1 MMWERFFNWQSDMDW
16 AWGPFLPLRPPRQT
30 VLSPWVWM
38 RLFLVFTALGL
49 LLVALVGFLCLMLPR
64 LASASHHPLPPF
76 ASETLSTLQAMGAD
90 PGTRVLLLGLV
101 LSLPLLFFTFCL
113 PYHWAWNSRAR
124 RLREE
129 VGQEAERVG
138 AEVQA
143 GVWPPAPKTAPT
155 PVASLRPLPRK
166 RERGKETE

>member
-1 MMWERFFNWQSDMDW
+1 MMWECFFNWQSDMDW

-30 VLSPWVWM
+30 VLRPWVWM

-64 LASASHHPLPPF
+64 LASASHHPLPPL

-90 PGTRVLLLGLV
+90 PGTRVLLLGLA

-138 AEVQA
+138 AEAQA

-166 RERGKETE
+166 RERGEE